1 MLRRE
6 NANRPRPTNT
16 NSPNSTMARRVRLKA
31 IRPLTMERALPYP
44 LVRSTGVGPPQNWP
58 RKFGCP
64 RSHVMFL
71 GAMQHA
77 LTVKVGDERHLISR
91 RSPCGVP
98 VRPAPQ
104 HLPCQIVWPSFLAV
118 LAGPASGP
126 CILAAPFDPRV
137 WPPPTLAQAEPGYPR
152 MDTFPPIPRAAL

>member
-44 LVRSTGVGPPQNWP
+44 LVRSMGVGPPQNWP

-98 VRPAPQ
+98 VPACAAAPT
-104 HLPCQIVWPSFLAV
+104 LPDRLAV
-118 LAGPASGP
+118 LPGRACWPCFLALLPGPASGP
-126 CILAAPFDPRV
+126 CILALLPGHAS
-137 WPPPTLAQAEPGYPR
+137 WPPLLT
-152 MDTFPPIPRAAL
+152 RASA